1 MNPPENY
8 QYAGFWTRALA
19 TAIDSVVLTCI
30 TLPLVLSIYGLAY
43 FDSTSLV
50 RGPADFLISWV
61 MPMVAVI
68 VLWKFTS
75 ATPGK
80 MLVAA
85 KIVDARTGGP
95 LGTGQCIGRCFAYAV
110 SILPLGLGF
119 VWIAFD
125 PRKQAWHDKLCG
137 TVVVRKSGKGD
148 WSNLPERPE
157 GCLAQIG
164 PVPFSAGDS
173 WAAPGPCETAEQVE
187 TAAPLPGVTFGGQVA
202 ESYPTAATK
211 L

>member
-1 MNPPENY
+1 MNPPKNHR
-8 QYAGFWTRALA
+8 YAGFWIRALA

-30 TLPLVLSIYGLAY
+30 TLPLVLAIYGLAY
-43 FDSTSLV
+43 FNSTSLV
-50 RGPADFLISWV
+50 RGPADLLISWV
-61 MPMVAVI
+61 MPIVAVI
-68 VLWKFTS
+68 VLWKFTA

-95 LGTGQCIGRCFAYAV
+95 LRTGQCIGRCFAYAV
-110 SILPLGLGF
+110 SMLPLGLGF

-137 TVVVRKSGKGD
+137 TVVVRKVRVK
-148 WSNLPERPE
+148 N
-157 GCLAQIG
+157 
-164 PVPFSAGDS
+164 SAALESIDS
-173 WAAPGPCETAEQVE
+173 WAALRPCESAEQTE
-187 TAAPLPGVTFGGQVA
+187 TAAPLPGVTFGQMA
-202 ESYPTAATK
+202 DSYPTAATK